1 MQNLLILVLMSLKY
15 SEDGRLRNNTKRVDL
30 LNFKTAFFSKN
41 MSSMIHLHSNGKM
54 LIHNYLW
61 GLLAI
66 LKGDILIHSWLNGL
80 LAILMTTC
88 LL

>member
-30 LNFKTAFFSKN
+30 LVFKTAFFLN
-41 MSSMIHLHSNGKM
+41 MSSTIHLHSNGKM

>member
-1 MQNLLILVLMSLKY
+1 
-15 SEDGRLRNNTKRVDL
+15 
-30 LNFKTAFFSKN
+30 
-41 MSSMIHLHSNGKM
+41 MSSTIHLHSNGKM

>member
-1 MQNLLILVLMSLKY
+1 
-15 SEDGRLRNNTKRVDL
+15 
-30 LNFKTAFFSKN
+30 
-41 MSSMIHLHSNGKM
+41 M

-80 LAILMTTC
+80 LWKLYAILMGTC
-88 LL
+88 LKKVLMELLTRAIILR